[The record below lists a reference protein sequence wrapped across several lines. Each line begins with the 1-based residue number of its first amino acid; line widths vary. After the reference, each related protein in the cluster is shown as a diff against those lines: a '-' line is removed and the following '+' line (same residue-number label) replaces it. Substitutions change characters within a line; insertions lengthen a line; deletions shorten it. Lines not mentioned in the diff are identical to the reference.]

1 MFLQLAAVYKE
12 AESKI
17 STEPALLLVAALSHA
32 DAVAAEPFAQPLLA
46 QLLDQCS
53 AKVRLVLG
61 SCWSPSSIAGLLT
74 KQSHKAHYAFPQP
87 PSVPL
92 FFHVS
97 DRVHGSALPS
107 LTRWHFDFG
116 PSAASH

>member
-32 DAVAAEPFAQPLLA
+32 NAVAAEPFAQPLLA

-53 AKVRLVLG
+53 AKVRLLLG
-61 SCWSPSSIAGLLT
+61 SCWSPSSIAGSLT
-74 KQSHKAHYAFPQP
+74 QHSHKAHNAVTRFLT
-87 PSVPL
+87 VPL
-92 FFHVS
+92 FFTFMLVHVGQ
-97 DRVHGSALPS
+97 RL
-107 LTRWHFDFG
+107 RQ
-116 PSAASH
+116 